1 MQRVAGFTGRELM
14 FSVLPPTLPSIVR
27 LPGRRES
34 GTSFCRSAGRNAKMS
49 DQPRSSAAP
58 VEAYFDARRSPSA
71 GLRDEAEAKQ
81 REHEHRTESRAEPEV
96 RIQFPPADSPSLT
109 GVGLPRSK
117 TRAFP
122 AGVRAMAGGA
132 VARDGRSPVT
142 WRRAAIMSLLG
153 QIPVPQR
160 RRSGRRLVATSGRR
174 AKQMLAQL
182 VNRSRVTS
190 VAHARPAGDASAP
203 AACLRSDRVAG
214 GRRGSPG

>member
-1 MQRVAGFTGRELM
+1 MAPSLYHHETGTG
-14 FSVLPPTLPSIVR
+14 SSNPPSSSK
-27 LPGRRES
+27 ES
-34 GTSFCRSAGRNAKMS
+34 ANHRF
-49 DQPRSSAAP
+49 PRARQI
-58 VEAYFDARRSPSA
+58 DRRS
-71 GLRDEAEAKQ
+71 DEASKPKPYL
-81 REHEHRTESRAEPEV
+81 RAVLEV
-96 RIQFPPADSPSLT
+96 RIHLPPADSPSLT

-132 VARDGRSPVT
+132 VARDGHSPAT
-142 WRRAAIMSLLG
+142 WRRTATMSLLG

-190 VAHARPAGDASAP
+190 VAHARPAGDASGP